1 MQRHLYLHG
10 FGSGPNSYKGVAVS
24 NHYAAKG
31 IAIERLNLRVP
42 SFEHLRVSQM
52 IATAQAALGDANDT
66 AIVFGSSLG
75 ALTASRLAARD
86 ARVTR
91 LVLLAPAFQ
100 LIARWREMLGPE
112 LEVWRE
118 TGYREFMDY
127 TTKQMARVDFG
138 FMEDAAIVD
147 AAGDPDVRVPT
158 LIIHGTNDE
167 TVPIAHSRRFADGR
181 ANVELIEVDDG
192 HELIAS
198 LPRILAESD
207 RFLGVS
213 SRRTTR
219 PPECADRWR

>member
-1 MQRHLYLHG
+1 MQRYLYLHG
-10 FGSGPNSYKGVAVS
+10 FGSGPSSYKGVAFTE
-24 NHYAAKG
+24 HYAAKG

-42 SFEHLRVSQM
+42 SFEHLRVSHM
-52 IATAQAALGDANDT
+52 IDAAQAALGDPGDT

-91 LVLLAPAFQ
+91 LVLLAPAFR

-112 LEVWRE
+112 LDVWRE
-118 TGYREFMDY
+118 TGWREFTDY
-127 TTKQMARVDFG
+127 TTKQMARIDFG
-138 FMEDAAIVD
+138 FMEDAALVEAD
-147 AAGDPDVRVPT
+147 GDPDVRVPT
-158 LIIHGTNDE
+158 LIVHGTNDE
-167 TVPIAHSRRFADGR
+167 TVPVEHARRFAAGR

-207 RFLGVS
+207 RFLGV
-213 SRRTTR
+213 
-219 PPECADRWR
+219 